1 MTGKIRHST
10 IVSLLSITNTFS
22 DDTLSPPLPNTMV
35 FVDVRFYESRKTIT
49 AKSKAK
55 VVAKES
61 DLLRTVVRNAVMK
74 LLKSEGK
81 DAADSDVD
89 DAIKRIQAITS
100 RAAVI

>member
-1 MTGKIRHST
+1 M
-10 IVSLLSITNTFS
+10 
-22 DDTLSPPLPNTMV
+22 
-35 FVDVRFYESRKTIT
+35 
-49 AKSKAK
+49 
-55 VVAKES
+55 AKES